1 MQFSEPRVL
10 VVSHN
15 VFSASGNMG
24 KTMMHMLAGISPDN
38 LAQLYFHQEIPTR
51 SCCLRYFR
59 ITDSNVLHALFTR
72 RAEYR
77 VFEAADIDESASQS
91 RTDTGSLA
99 KIYQFSRRRTP
110 LIYFLR
116 DLMWRLGKWNTPAL
130 LEWVQSFSPDVIFF
144 AAGDYAF
151 PYRIALRLSAL
162 LHIPIVMWCADDFYI
177 EPLRYGPL
185 LRRMQCRR
193 LVKLAEK
200 IVRRS
205 GTVVTISD
213 MMQRDYAR
221 LFQTPAETVRISG
234 KPNPYALP
242 EESRSGIVYAGN
254 LGINRITPLVS
265 LGRALKEAAIAGFE
279 TIHVYSGE
287 RNPAILQQLKE
298 ENGLT
303 YCGRIPAQEVER
315 VLGAS
320 KFIIFTEAFDRSSI
334 CRTKFSLS
342 TKIAESLRSGACILA
357 YGPDEIA
364 SIDYLKQHHSACIL
378 REAGELPGTV
388 QRLCAAPEEYRAY
401 TQSARSLAE
410 QFHSAECNETRMKEI
425 LAEAIRNFSTI

>member
-177 EPLRYGPL
+177 EQVMTNYFTNAIKHAKEVNGEKQIKITIQNVNDKIKFLNEVANILSKIENNMEREVYIDKISLEYKVSKEAIYAEVNKKLYGNSQTEKKLERPVTTI
-185 LRRMQCRR
+185 RE
-193 LVKLAEK
+193 VKQDVAEK
-200 IVRRS
+200 
-205 GTVVTISD
+205 
-213 MMQRDYAR
+213 
-221 LFQTPAETVRISG
+221 
-234 KPNPYALP
+234 
-242 EESRSGIVYAGN
+242 
-254 LGINRITPLVS
+254 
-265 LGRALKEAAIAGFE
+265 
-279 TIHVYSGE
+279 
-287 RNPAILQQLKE
+287 
-298 ENGLT
+298 
-303 YCGRIPAQEVER
+303 EVDE
-315 VLGAS
+315 
-320 KFIIFTEAFDRSSI
+320 K
-334 CRTKFSLS
+334 TKK
-342 TKIAESLRSGACILA
+342 TESL
-357 YGPDEIA
+357 IA
-364 SIDYLKQHHSACIL
+364 FLTFL
-378 REAGELPGTV
+378 L
-388 QRLCAAPEEYRAY
+388 
-401 TQSARSLAE
+401 
-410 QFHSAECNETRMKEI
+410 
-425 LAEAIRNFSTI
+425 

>member
-24 KTMMHMLAGISPDN
+24 KTMMHMLAGISSGQPRT
-38 LAQLYFHQEIPTR
+38 A
-51 SCCLRYFR
+51 
-59 ITDSNVLHALFTR
+59 VLSSGNPNTELLSALFPDHGQQCSARTVYTQGRISRVRGGRYR
-72 RAEYR
+72 R
-77 VFEAADIDESASQS
+77 VGLAD

-130 LEWVQSFSPDVIFF
+130 LEWVQSFLPDVIFF

-151 PYRIALRLSAL
+151 PYRIALRLLGAAAYPNRDVVRRRFL
-162 LHIPIVMWCADDFYI
+162 YRTAAA
-177 EPLRYGPL
+177 RPL

-287 RNPAILQQLKE
+287 REPRHSSAAQ
-298 ENGLT
+298 
-303 YCGRIPAQEVER
+303 GR
-315 VLGAS
+315 
-320 KFIIFTEAFDRSSI
+320 KRS
-334 CRTKFSLS
+334 
-342 TKIAESLRSGACILA
+342 
-357 YGPDEIA
+357 D
-364 SIDYLKQHHSACIL
+364 IL
-378 REAGELPGTV
+378 RAYSHAGG
-388 QRLCAAPEEYRAY
+388 
-401 TQSARSLAE
+401 
-410 QFHSAECNETRMKEI
+410 
-425 LAEAIRNFSTI
+425 

>member
-1 MQFSEPRVL
+1 
-10 VVSHN
+10 
-15 VFSASGNMG
+15 
-24 KTMMHMLAGISPDN
+24 
-38 LAQLYFHQEIPTR
+38 
-51 SCCLRYFR
+51 
-59 ITDSNVLHALFTR
+59 
-72 RAEYR
+72 
-77 VFEAADIDESASQS
+77 
-91 RTDTGSLA
+91 
-99 KIYQFSRRRTP
+99 
-110 LIYFLR
+110 
-116 DLMWRLGKWNTPAL
+116 
-130 LEWVQSFSPDVIFF
+130 
-144 AAGDYAF
+144 
-151 PYRIALRLSAL
+151 
-162 LHIPIVMWCADDFYI
+162 
-177 EPLRYGPL
+177 
-185 LRRMQCRR
+185 MQCRR

-303 YCGRIPAQEVER
+303 YCGRIPTQEVER

-334 CRTKFSLS
+334 CRTKYSLS

-410 QFHSAECNETRMKEI
+410 QFHSAECNETRMKGDS
-425 LAEAIRNFSTI
+425 RGSDP

>member
-177 EPLRYGPL
+177 EPLRHGPL

-200 IVRRS
+200 S
-205 GTVVTISD
+205 S
-213 MMQRDYAR
+213 
-221 LFQTPAETVRISG
+221 
-234 KPNPYALP
+234 
-242 EESRSGIVYAGN
+242 AG
-254 LGINRITPLVS
+254 R
-265 LGRALKEAAIAGFE
+265 
-279 TIHVYSGE
+279 E
-287 RNPAILQQLKE
+287 R
-298 ENGLT
+298 
-303 YCGRIPAQEVER
+303 
-315 VLGAS
+315 
-320 KFIIFTEAFDRSSI
+320 
-334 CRTKFSLS
+334 
-342 TKIAESLRSGACILA
+342 SLRS
-357 YGPDEIA
+357 
-364 SIDYLKQHHSACIL
+364 
-378 REAGELPGTV
+378 
-388 QRLCAAPEEYRAY
+388 
-401 TQSARSLAE
+401 
-410 QFHSAECNETRMKEI
+410 
-425 LAEAIRNFSTI
+425 AI

>member
-177 EPLRYGPL
+177 EPLRHGPL

-221 LFQTPAETVRISG
+221 LFQTP
-234 KPNPYALP
+234 K
-242 EESRSGIVYAGN
+242 RSGSPANPI
-254 LGINRITPLVS
+254 LMPCP
-265 LGRALKEAAIAGFE
+265 K
-279 TIHVYSGE
+279 
-287 RNPAILQQLKE
+287 NPAPASFMPGIWGSTVLRRLFRSDVRSRRRQSPDLKRSM
-298 ENGLT
+298 
-303 YCGRIPAQEVER
+303 YIPAS
-315 VLGAS
+315 GTPP
-320 KFIIFTEAFDRSSI
+320 FFSSS
-334 CRTKFSLS
+334 RK
-342 TKIAESLRSGACILA
+342 K
-357 YGPDEIA
+357 
-364 SIDYLKQHHSACIL
+364 
-378 REAGELPGTV
+378 TV
-388 QRLCAAPEEYRAY
+388 
-401 TQSARSLAE
+401 
-410 QFHSAECNETRMKEI
+410 
-425 LAEAIRNFSTI
+425 